1 MLDLG
6 LEHLGVDVGA
16 AGAGVD
22 AVLKTCGESA
32 RFRVMG
38 YRSSQ
43 LIIVYP
49 CSTCSARD
57 LREPMS
63 SGQSGCTSGGAQECC
78 W

>member
-16 AGAGVD
+16 AGAGVE

-32 RFRVMG
+32 RFRMAG
-38 YRSSQ
+38 YRYSK
-43 LIIVYP
+43 LMIIYP
-49 CSTCSARD
+49 CSTFSAREPRD
-57 LREPMS
+57 PMS
-63 SGQSGCTSGGAQECC
+63 SGQSGGTSGGAQECC